1 MRQLESENER
11 LTVSIRD
18 TEVVQKKEK
27 NSLEN
32 RYEVE
37 LVSDGKRRREKEWLS
52 LFRVVS
58 VMHSTCALEKSRSC
72 KWKEIR

>member
-37 LVSDGKRRREKEWLS
+37 LVSD
-52 LFRVVS
+52 
-58 VMHSTCALEKSRSC
+58 
-72 KWKEIR
+72 